1 MGQQRDWLVFA
12 FLTMLMVLL
21 NGMFNTGGRIQSAI
35 ITTGIGAS
43 LISVPIWA
51 MIGGLG
57 FFGGLVGLLNLFRP
71 GNKLKFSQI
80 TKANVGIALG
90 LVLKLIFP
98 SLP

>member
-1 MGQQRDWLVFA
+1 
-12 FLTMLMVLL
+12 MVLL
-21 NGMFNTGGRIQSAI
+21 NGSLNTGGRIQSAI

-43 LISVPIWA
+43 LISVPLWA
-51 MIGGLG
+51 IIGGIG
-57 FFGGLVGLLNLFRP
+57 FFGGFVGLLNLFRP
-71 GNKLKFSQI
+71 QNKFKFTLL

>member
-1 MGQQRDWLVFA
+1 MDAEPPEIVQARKHL
-12 FLTMLMVLL
+12 
-21 NGMFNTGGRIQSAI
+21 SAI

-51 MIGGLG
+51 IIGGLG
-57 FFGGLVGLLNLFRP
+57 FFGGFIGLLNLFRP
-71 GNKLKFSQI
+71 QSKLKFSQF

-98 SLP
+98 SLPSHKNM

>member
-1 MGQQRDWLVFA
+1 MSQQRDWLVFA

-21 NGMFNTGGRIQSAI
+21 NGLFNTGGRIQSAI

-51 MIGGLG
+51 IIGGLG

-71 GNKLKFSQI
+71 QSKLKFSRF